1 VSSGEELHAAV
12 HAWIEADPDDHD
24 RLELVS
30 LLANNDNEEL
40 DRRFSSPLHF
50 GTAGLRGPLEAGP
63 SGMNRLSVRKATQGV
78 ASWLHELGP
87 EAAVRGV
94 VVGRDARHGSEI
106 FNREVVSVLL
116 GAGIAVY
123 EMPGPLPTPLV
134 AFGVRE
140 LGASAGIMITASH
153 NPPKDNGYKLYDA
166 NGAQIIP
173 PVDSIVERYASVALA
188 PELGETSSPL
198 HHQLD
203 EAIVERYLERMV
215 SRFALSQPSD
225 LAICYTPFH
234 GVGGNTMAALLD
246 AVGFTNVCR
255 VAEQFIPDPDFPTLS
270 FPNPEEPGALD
281 VALACAKR
289 HDCDLVLAND
299 PDADRLG
306 AAVRAR
312 DGSYRVLRGDEI
324 GWLLAQALLRWGV
337 DVSSVFA
344 TSIVSSSLLQRMAAA
359 ADIPFATTLTGFK
372 WISRAGWERERTLA
386 FGYEEAL
393 GYAVDDAVAD
403 KDGMSAGAALARFA
417 EELRRENKSLLDEI
431 DHLESHFGVH
441 AVESL
446 SVRVEGPSGHE
457 TITRAIDALLDN
469 APRELGGIA
478 VNKVIDLSAGY
489 DGLPP
494 TDGVVLHLGTSGRV
508 TVRPSGTEPKVKI
521 YGEIVSDSCSL
532 EDLPSLRANAR
543 ANLANVLGSTRE
555 RLVELLPAVE
565 AK

>member
-1 VSSGEELHAAV
+1 MKSDEELHAAV

-30 LLANNDNEEL
+30 LLASNDTEEL
-40 DRRFSSPLHF
+40 RRRFSSPLHF

-63 SGMNRLSVRKATQGV
+63 SGMNRLSVRRATQGV
-78 ASWLHELGP
+78 AAWLHELGP
-87 EAAVRGV
+87 ETAVRGV

-123 EMPGPLPTPLV
+123 EMPEPLPTPLV

-173 PVDSIVERYASVALA
+173 PVDSIVEGYASTALA

-203 EAIVERYLERMV
+203 EAIVARYLERIV
-215 SRFALSQPSD
+215 ARFALSQASD
-225 LAICYTPFH
+225 LSICYTPFH
-234 GVGGNTMAALLD
+234 GVGGATMTSLLD

-255 VAEQFIPDPDFPTLS
+255 VEEQFVPDPDFPTLS
-270 FPNPEEPGALD
+270 FPNPEEPGAFD
-281 VALACAKR
+281 RALACAKR
-289 HDCDLVLAND
+289 HDCELVLAND

-306 AAVRAR
+306 AAVRTR

-344 TSIVSSSLLQRMAAA
+344 TSIVSSSLLGRMAAA
-359 ADIPFATTLTGFK
+359 ANIPFAETLTGFK
-372 WISRAGWERERTLA
+372 WIARAGWEREGTLA

-403 KDGMSAGAALARFA
+403 KDGMSAGVALARFA
-417 EELRRENKSLLDEI
+417 DELRREGNSLLDEL
-431 DHLESHFGVH
+431 DRLESHFGVH
-441 AVESL
+441 AVDSL
-446 SVRVEGPSGHE
+446 SLRVEGTFGHQ
-457 TITRAIDALLDN
+457 TVARAIDALLHA
-469 APRELGGIA
+469 APHELGGIA
-478 VNKVIDLSAGY
+478 VSKVNDLSLGY
-489 DGLPP
+489 NGLPP
-494 TDGVVLHLGTSGRV
+494 TEGVVLQLGGSGRV

-521 YGEIVSDSCSL
+521 YGEIVSDSCPL
-532 EDLPSLRANAR
+532 EELPSARENAR
-543 ANLANVLGSTRE
+543 GNLANVLDVTRD
-555 RLVELLPAVE
+555 RLAALLSAADV
-565 AK
+565 K